1 MAPSSPKS
9 PGYQQKLAA
18 ARAVGLDGNA
28 NWAQIRKAQEE
39 KSALAATQAATNRA
53 NQQAAQAKQQAEKAK
68 AATELTIQ
76 RNKNEADRRRNESN
90 LSKQQQQSTIEDQNQ
105 VIAQKER
112 EKMVRTFQTRRRG
125 RASLR
130 INLGSDYGSFYEGSS
145 GISIN
150 L

>member
-1 MAPSSPKS
+1 M
-9 PGYQQKLAA
+9 KLSIGTKT
-18 ARAVGLDGNA
+18 AVGGPS
-28 NWAQIRKAQEE
+28 REQE
-39 KSALAATQAATNRA
+39 
-53 NQQAAQAKQQAEKAK
+53 AAQREAQRQAQLQAQRRAEEQARLDKITADNTRRKKEIETALNLQAEKTRNETELAKQQRK
-68 AATELTIQ
+68 
-76 RNKNEADRRRNESN
+76 
-90 LSKQQQQSTIEDQNQ
+90 STAEDQNQ

-130 INLGSDYGSFYEGSS
+130 INLGSDYGSSYEGSS

>member
-1 MAPSSPKS
+1 MKLSIGTKIGIGGPSRE
-9 PGYQQKLAA
+9 LEAA
-18 ARAVGLDGNA
+18 QREAQRQ
-28 NWAQIRKAQEE
+28 AQIQAQRRAEEQARLDKTTADNTRRKKEIE
-39 KSALAATQAATNRA
+39 TALNLQADKTRNETEL
-53 NQQAAQAKQQAEKAK
+53 AKQQRK
-68 AATELTIQ
+68 
-76 RNKNEADRRRNESN
+76 
-90 LSKQQQQSTIEDQNQ
+90 STTEDQNQ

-130 INLGSDYGSFYEGSS
+130 INLGSDYGSSYEGSS

>member
-9 PGYQQKLAA
+9 SGYQQKLAA
-18 ARAVGLDGNA
+18 AKAVGLDGNA
-28 NWAQIRKAQEE
+28 NWAQINEAKKKQDEM
-39 KSALAATQAATNRA
+39 AAAQAATDRA
-53 NQQAAQAKQQAEKAK
+53 NQRAAAVKAEA
-68 AATELTIQ
+68 ELTIK
-76 RNKNEADRRRNESN
+76 RNKNEADRRRNESD
-90 LSKQQQQSTIEDQNQ
+90 LSKQQKQSTAEDQNQ

-130 INLGSDYGSFYEGSS
+130 INLGSDYGSSYEGSS

>member
-9 PGYQQKLAA
+9 SSYQQKLAA
-18 ARAVGLDGNA
+18 AKAVGLDGNA
-28 NWAQIRKAQEE
+28 NWAQINEATALKKKQDE
-39 KSALAATQAATNRA
+39 LAATQAAAKRA
-53 NQQAAQAKQQAEKAK
+53 KNEA
-68 AATELTIQ
+68 ELTIT
-76 RNKNEADRRRNESN
+76 RNRNEEERRKNETN
-90 LSKQQQQSTIEDQNQ
+90 LTQQQQKQKSLVETDQQ
-105 VIAQKER
+105 ER

-130 INLGSDYGSFYEGSS
+130 INLGSAAGSPYEGSS